1 MKTLATYAPRGC
13 LAVAPRAWGGEF
25 AIFLGAPTL
34 FAVEGDAAVVTIQ
47 GPLTHHATGMFDSY
61 DGIKC
66 RIDAAVSSDKQRLIL
81 RIDSPGGDV
90 SGCFELARYIREACA
105 KTGKRSASF
114 SDGMMCSAAY
124 AIGCACD
131 EVYAA
136 PSANIGSIG
145 VLETMVDLT
154 RQDAAM
160 GVRFIFAR
168 SGAKKGFGN
177 PHAPVETDAVETMQA
192 HTDATAALF
201 FELVAEMR
209 GLDADDVAGLEA
221 GVFLGAEAA
230 ARGLVTSVTTWSELV
245 SDATGANGGKAMAKK
260 LTEYLASLAEGE
272 DKDEAKK
279 ARKALAALLAE
290 DPEEKKD
297 EPKKEEGSAAAAA
310 SPAAAAEEP
319 KKDEAKAQEEKEM
332 KAAEEEKKAAASA
345 AGPDVSAL
353 ARELHAMRAERAVEK
368 DTAARAAIFA
378 TRPDIAADTQR
389 VLASTPTVSLQK
401 VIDSFPRIPTGAIAA
416 SVTGTV
422 GKDLGNGELL
432 NVAPHIV
439 DAIDIKMGLRT
450 AEAKIENVGH
460 ELHLGL
466 LTPDQ
471 ARARLV
477 AMASNGGK

>member
-1 MKTLATYAPRGC
+1 
-13 LAVAPRAWGGEF
+13 
-25 AIFLGAPTL
+25 
-34 FAVEGDAAVVTIQ
+34 
-47 GPLTHHATGMFDSY
+47 
-61 DGIKC
+61 
-66 RIDAAVSSDKQRLIL
+66 
-81 RIDSPGGDV
+81 
-90 SGCFELARYIREACA
+90 
-105 KTGKRSASF
+105 
-114 SDGMMCSAAY
+114 
-124 AIGCACD
+124 
-131 EVYAA
+131 
-136 PSANIGSIG
+136 
-145 VLETMVDLT
+145 
-154 RQDAAM
+154 
-160 GVRFIFAR
+160 
-168 SGAKKGFGN
+168 
-177 PHAPVETDAVETMQA
+177 
-192 HTDATAALF
+192 
-201 FELVAEMR
+201 
-209 GLDADDVAGLEA
+209 
-221 GVFLGAEAA
+221 
-230 ARGLVTSVTTWSELV
+230 
-245 SDATGANGGKAMAKK
+245 MAKK
-260 LTEYLASLAEGE
+260 LTEYLAALAEGE

-310 SPAAAAEEP
+310 SPAAAEEP

-345 AGPDVSAL
+345 AGPDVSVL

-432 NVAPHIV
+432 NVPPHIV

-450 AEAKIENVGH
+450 TEAKIENVGH

>member
-25 AIFLGAPTL
+25 AIFVGAPTL

-61 DGIKC
+61 DGIKA
-66 RIDAAVSSDKQRLIL
+66 RIDSALASDQQRLIL

-90 SGCFELARYIREACA
+90 SGCFELAHYIREACVKA
-105 KTGKRSASF
+105 GKRSAAF

-124 AIGCACD
+124 ALGCACD

-160 GVRFIFAR
+160 GVRFVFAR

-177 PHAPVETDAVETMQA
+177 PHAPIETAAIETMQA

-209 GLDADDVAGLEA
+209 GLDADDIAELEA

-230 ARGLVTSVTTWSELV
+230 ARGLVTGVVSWSELV
-245 SDATGANGGKAMAKK
+245 SGAIGANGGKAMAKK

-290 DPEEKKD
+290 DDAGEKKD

-310 SPAAAAEEP
+310 SPAASEEP
-319 KKDEAKAQEEKEM
+319 KKDEAKAEDEKKDA
-332 KAAEEEKKAAASA
+332 KAADEEKKEAKAAA

-353 ARELHAMRAERAVEK
+353 ARELHAMRAERAIEK

-378 TRPDIAADTQR
+378 TRPDIAPDTQR
-389 VLASTPTVSLQK
+389 ALASTPTASLQK
-401 VIDSFPRIPTGAIAA
+401 VVDSFPRIPTGAIAA
-416 SVTGTV
+416 SVVGTV
-422 GKDLGNGELL
+422 GKDLGSGELM
-432 NVAPHIV
+432 NVAPHV
-439 DAIDIKMGLRT
+439 ADAIDIKMGLT
-450 AEAKIENVGH
+450 SSVAKVENVGH

-466 LTPDQ
+466 LTPEQ

-477 AMASNGGK
+477 TMNGGK

>member
-25 AIFLGAPTL
+25 AVFIGTPSLY
-34 FAVEGDAAVVTIQ
+34 AVEGDAAVVTIQ

-61 DGIKC
+61 DGIKA
-66 RIDAAVSSDKQRLIL
+66 RIDSALASDQQRLIL

-105 KTGKRSASF
+105 KVGKRSASF

-124 AIGCACD
+124 ALGCACD

-160 GVRFIFAR
+160 GVRFVFAR

-177 PHAPVETDAVETMQA
+177 PHAPIETDAIETMQA

-209 GLDADDVAGLEA
+209 SLDADDVAALEA

-230 ARGLVTSVTTWSELV
+230 SRGLVTSVATWSELV
-245 SDATGANGGKAMAKK
+245 SDAIGANGGKTMAKK

-290 DPEEKKD
+290 DDDAGEKKD

-310 SPAAAAEEP
+310 VPAAAASDE
-319 KKDEAKAQEEKEM
+319 KKEDAKAATEEKEM
-332 KAAEEEKKAAASA
+332 KAADEEKKEAKAAA
-345 AGPDVSAL
+345 AGADVSAL
-353 ARELHAMRAERAVEK
+353 ARELHAMRAERAIEK
-368 DTAARAAIFA
+368 DTATRAAIFA
-378 TRPDIAADTQR
+378 TRPDIAPDTQR
-389 VLASTPTVSLQK
+389 ALASTPTASLQK
-401 VIDSFPRIPTGAIAA
+401 VVDSFPRIPTGAIAA

-422 GKDLGNGELL
+422 GDTSGQHVAA
-432 NVAPHIV
+432 VAPHIA
-439 DAIDIKMGLRT
+439 DAIDMKMGL
-450 AEAKIENVGH
+450 ASSVAKVENVGH

-466 LTPDQ
+466 LTPEQ

-477 AMASNGGK
+477 SNERR